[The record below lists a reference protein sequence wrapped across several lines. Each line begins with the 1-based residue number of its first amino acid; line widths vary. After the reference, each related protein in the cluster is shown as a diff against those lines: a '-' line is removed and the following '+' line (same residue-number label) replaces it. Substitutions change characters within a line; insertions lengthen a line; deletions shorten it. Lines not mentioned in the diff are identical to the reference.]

1 MIPFF
6 DLAAWQAPYRQQLE
20 AACQRVIRRSTYIL
34 DKEVAAFEQ
43 EFADYCG
50 TTYCIG
56 TGNGLDALQLILR
69 GYGIGAGDEVVV
81 PANTFIA
88 TWLAVSL
95 CGAKPLGVDCREDA
109 NIDPQRVA
117 AAISPRTRAIMAV
130 HLHGLPAPMEDLH
143 SIAEQHGLFL
153 IEDAAQAHGAL
164 YKGKRAGNLGHAA
177 AFSFYPAKNLG
188 ALGDAGAVTTNDA
201 TLARRIRCLRN
212 YGSNEKYMH
221 EAKGLNSR
229 LDELQAACLRVGLRY
244 LDAGNR
250 KRMAL
255 ADCYDK
261 ALEGIGGIRLP
272 ARLSEAVPV
281 WHHYVIR
288 HSRRD
293 WLQSEMA
300 KAGIGTQVHYPL
312 IPSLQSAFADLGYR
326 PGDFPVAEAI
336 QDSTLSLPMAD
347 ESVCHQV
354 ASIIAR
360 LLI

>member
-6 DLAAWQAPYRQQLE
+6 DLVAWQAPFRQQLE
-20 AACQRVIRRSTYIL
+20 AACQKVIRRSSYIL
-34 DKEVAAFEQ
+34 DEEVAAFEQ

-50 TTYCIG
+50 TKYCIG

-69 GYGIGAGDEVVV
+69 GYGIGAGDEVIV
-81 PANTFIA
+81 PAHTFIA

-95 CGAKPLGVDCREDA
+95 CGARPVGVDCREDA

-117 AAISPRTRAIMAV
+117 AAISPRTRAIIAV
-130 HLHGLPAPMEDLH
+130 HLHGLPAPMEELN
-143 SIAEQHGLFL
+143 SIAEQHGLL
-153 IEDAAQAHGAL
+153 LVEDAAQAHGAL
-164 YKGKRAGNLGHAA
+164 YKGKRAGCLGHAA

-188 ALGDAGAVTTNDA
+188 ALGDAGAVTTDDA
-201 TLARRIRCLRN
+201 ELAQRIRSLRN
-212 YGSNEKYMH
+212 YGSIEKYVH
-221 EAKGLNSR
+221 ESKGLNSR
-229 LDELQAACLRVGLRY
+229 LDEMQAACLRVGLRH
-244 LDAGNR
+244 LDEGNR
-250 KRMAL
+250 KRMKL
-255 ADCYDK
+255 ADSYDK
-261 ALEGIGGIRLP
+261 ALQGIGGIRLP
-272 ARLSEAVPV
+272 ERLPEAVPV

-293 WLQSEMA
+293 WLQTELA

-312 IPSLQSAFADLGYR
+312 IPSLQPAYAELGYR

-336 QDSTLSLPMAD
+336 QDSALSLPMAD
-347 ESVCHQV
+347 EWVCRQV